1 MKTIAL
7 SLCMIQGTVDSKN
20 HDEVLFEVHSADNKE
35 VEFMSVSN
43 NLLPPD
49 IKEGDK
55 IYLTVLTDEDTMKYC
70 H

>member
-20 HDEVLFEVHSADNKE
+20 GGKILLELVSSDNEEVQ
-35 VEFMSVSN
+35 FMSMSN
-43 NLLPPD
+43 ELLPPNV
-49 IKEGDK
+49 KEGDK

>member
-1 MKTIAL
+1 ML
-7 SLCMIQGTVDSKN
+7 QGTVDSKN
-20 HDEVLFEVHSADNKE
+20 DGKILLELVSSDNE
-35 VEFMSVSN
+35 DVQFMSMSN
-43 NLLPPD
+43 ELLPPN